1 MTLRTHRCP
10 PRRPA
15 ATRRSAAVPLL
26 AAALLGA
33 CAPGAT
39 DDRLA
44 AGEAHWPAEAGAV
57 PHAPSPAADT
67 AAPEEAGTG
76 AVDGDGIDVAAAG
89 AADGW
94 RGIAPGLESQELA
107 VRDAGGALVDRA
119 LAVRIDPARYAFDV
133 AYRPGEPQSLAAWQ
147 AETGA
152 DVVVNGGYFTEAHV
166 ATGLIVAGGTPSGAS
181 YGDFAG
187 EFAVTAAG
195 PEVRWLAERPHDPAE
210 PLVAAVQAFPLLV
223 RPDGQPAYPDDGGL
237 PARRTVIGQDAGGR
251 IVVAVLPLGGLTL
264 HALSTWLAGAPE
276 LALRIAFNL
285 DGGASS
291 GLLLPDGTGEPGL
304 SAVPSVIVAR
314 AR

>member
-1 MTLRTHRCP
+1 MLRRFP
-10 PRRPA
+10 GWPA
-15 ATRRSAAVPLL
+15 ARCRYAAAPLL

-33 CAPGAT
+33 CAPGAV
-39 DDRLA
+39 DDQLA
-44 AGEAHWPAEAGAV
+44 AGEASWPDEASTAPHGAARSVDAPAPVEGGAGGAEAG
-57 PHAPSPAADT
+57 
-67 AAPEEAGTG
+67 
-76 AVDGDGIDVAAAG
+76 G
-89 AADGW
+89 AAVGADAATAGW
-94 RGIAPGLESQELA
+94 HAIASGLESRELA
-107 VRDAGGALVDRA
+107 VRDAGGALVERA

-133 AYRPGEPQSLAAWQ
+133 AYRPGEPRSLSAWQ

-195 PEVRWLAERPHDPAE
+195 PEVRWLAEQPHDPAE

-223 RPDGQPAYPDDGGL
+223 RPDGEPAYPDDGGL
-237 PARRTVIGQDAGGR
+237 PARRTVIGQDPAGR
-251 IVVAVLPLGGLTL
+251 IIVAVLPLGGLTL

-276 LALRIAFNL
+276 LGLRIAFNL

-291 GLLLPDGTGEPGL
+291 GLLLPDGSGEPGL